1 MLLKTLDFYIKICII
16 YLSLKERNYKLNHK
30 QILKEMKQL
39 MEVFSQTVELEC
51 WELIVLFAIIGC
63 IAILT
68 YCICSAI
75 VPKGVV
81 KVLLTI
87 CVIYYACAVIY
98 YLILREI
105 FSFPP
110 KTIVDHI
117 IFFVVSVLTIVT
129 SWVVIAKSKKANK

>member
-1 MLLKTLDFYIKICII
+1 MRQLDV
-16 YLSLKERNYKLNHK
+16 LN
-30 QILKEMKQL
+30 
-39 MEVFSQTVELEC
+39 QTVELQC
-51 WELIVLFAIIGC
+51 WELIVLFVAIALV
-63 IAILT
+63 AIVACLV
-68 YCICSAI
+68 CSAI
-75 VPKGVV
+75 VPKGTV